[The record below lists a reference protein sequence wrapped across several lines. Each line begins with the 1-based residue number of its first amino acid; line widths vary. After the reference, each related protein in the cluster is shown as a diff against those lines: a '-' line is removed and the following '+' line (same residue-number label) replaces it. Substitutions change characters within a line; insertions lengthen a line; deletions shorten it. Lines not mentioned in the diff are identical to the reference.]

1 MASQFVYG
9 RSIRSRVGR
18 SSAFFHQRIF
28 GASHRHKRVHTH
40 LSLSLSL
47 PLSYVWWFLSIFDWV
62 LIRLIRSIRLVL
74 LELDLVISSSAWDKV
89 ASDPS
94 AVNFRMWNVY
104 VLASVGQAAP
114 AAPFLTPFKPIFHP
128 NPTRKKGRYT
138 HSSLSNYNILLL
150 LLSSVAY
157 GTNCCCCQRLS
168 AVGCRLSVLPNPE
181 KFDWSLKGLKAQ
193 PTTKLAFVLLPA
205 LSSFVRIPFAS
216 SCEFEYLILFYCSL

>member
-28 GASHRHKRVHTH
+28 GASHRHKRA
-40 LSLSLSL
+40 SLSLSR
-47 PLSYVWWFLSIFDWV
+47 VWWFLSIFDWA

-104 VLASVGQAAP
+104 VLASVGQATTSP
-114 AAPFLTPFKPIFHP
+114 PLPHSFLPPIFHP

-168 AVGCRLSVLPNPE
+168 AVGCRLSVVGAAKSWEIWL
-181 KFDWSLKGLKAQ
+181 KFKRLKSATNYQVGIRFIAGIIIVCSHPFRILLRIWILNSL
-193 PTTKLAFVLLPA
+193 LL
-205 LSSFVRIPFAS
+205 
-216 SCEFEYLILFYCSL
+216 

>member
-40 LSLSLSL
+40 LSLSLS
-47 PLSYVWWFLSIFDWV
+47 PSVMYGDSSIFDWV

-114 AAPFLTPFKPIFHP
+114 AAPFLTPFFLQSSTL
-128 NPTRKKGRYT
+128 TRLERKVAIR
-138 HSSLSNYNILLL
+138 ILRFQITI
-150 LLSSVAY
+150 Y
-157 GTNCCCCQRLS
+157 YCCCCRAWLMAPTVVVAKGCRVS
-168 AVGCRLSVLPNPE
+168 VVGCRCCQILRN
-181 KFDWSLKGLKAQ
+181 
-193 PTTKLAFVLLPA
+193 
-205 LSSFVRIPFAS
+205 
-216 SCEFEYLILFYCSL
+216 LIEV